1 MVRYDIPNDVIK
13 VYKVDVE
20 SSVLIEM
27 ISDSGVHAGFPSPAT
42 DYVQEKIDLNKLL
55 IKNVSATFI
64 TDCAGDSMLDA
75 FVAHK
80 CRLIVDRSEI
90 PCDGDLLLVAIDGG
104 FLVRKLEAK
113 AGMRRLHPCNRK
125 KNYPVVELG
134 RETDYEF
141 WGVVTQILIDPR
153 NCD

>member
-1 MVRYDIPNDVIK
+1 MQQDSPNDVIK
-13 VYKVDVE
+13 VYRVDVE
-20 SSVLIEM
+20 RSVLIEM

-42 DYVQEKIDLNKLL
+42 DYLQEKIDLNKLL
-55 IKNVSATFI
+55 IRNPSATFI
-64 TDCAGDSMLDA
+64 TDCSGDSMIDA
-75 FVAHK
+75 FIARK

-90 PCDGDLLLVAIDGG
+90 PCHDDLLLVTVDGG
-104 FLVRKLEAK
+104 FLVRRLEVK
-113 AGMRRLHPCNRK
+113 DGKRRLHPCNQA
-125 KNYPVVELG
+125 KNYPVVELS